1 MAKANSWAILP
12 AAKTLFGKNKV
23 TLKEVAAQWKSG
35 TVVVC
40 RKPNNQIH
48 YIAGASS
55 SYAELNTKQAV
66 HHDQN
71 PKMTF
76 GGEFEVI
83 NEVTYETKEDG
94 QVAFTWKNENMELG
108 KGSNEE
114 FKACLAVFK

>member
-1 MAKANSWAILP
+1 MHAD
-12 AAKTLFGKNKV
+12 
-23 TLKEVAAQWKSG
+23 
-35 TVVVC
+35 
-40 RKPNNQIH
+40 
-48 YIAGASS
+48 
-55 SYAELNTKQAV
+55 

-71 PKMTF
+71 PKKTF

-94 QVAFTWKNENMELG
+94 QVAFMWKNENMELG

>member
-1 MAKANSWAILP
+1 MTKANSWTILP
-12 AAKTLFGKNKV
+12 AAKVLFGKNKV
-23 TLKEVAAQWKSG
+23 TLNEIATQWRSG

-40 RKPNNQIH
+40 RKPNGQIH
-48 YIAGASS
+48 FIAGSAN
-55 SYAELNTKQAV
+55 SYAELNTKHAV
-66 HHDQN
+66 HHHQN

-94 QVAFTWKNENMELG
+94 QVVFTWKDATMELG
-108 KGSNEE
+108 KGANEE

>member
-94 QVAFTWKNENMELG
+94 QVAFTWKNPNMELG

>member
-1 MAKANSWAILP
+1 MANANSWAILP
-12 AAKTLFGKNKV
+12 AANGLFGKNKV
-23 TLKEVAAQWKSG
+23 TLNEVATQRRSG
-35 TVVVC
+35 TVVIC

-48 YIAGASS
+48 FIAGAAG
-55 SYAELNTKQAV
+55 SYAELNTKHAV
-66 HHDQN
+66 HHHQN

-94 QVAFTWKNENMELG
+94 QVVFTWKDATMELG
-108 KGSNEE
+108 KGANEE